1 MSLLIK
7 RVMISGKGLLNKL
20 LGLKRAMKKF
30 EVNMDDSK
38 KKDQEGLSVVGDN
51 IVIHQTSSDEK
62 PKKRW
67 IVPLFTTL
75 IGIVATIIVAW
86 YQLKVGEEQAF
97 EAAIEREKAVIQN
110 IVKIVEEHVINNN
123 SLDIPRLARLIDLR
137 SREEKLKNKIS
148 TLQIIQKAEFNIIN
162 SAYLEFDKKNEY
174 KKVFDQIYSQMSFDG
189 LDGYEGL
196 HLNVAN
202 ELAKSIR
209 SGDTQTAITTLNSL
223 LDLLNKDVIEAKES
237 KSSVSLS
244 FLKIF
249 DTKFILILI
258 VIQLVLI
265 VTMTFLRQ
273 QIRRKRE
280 MEMLKRHEM
289 MKFYKSRMTDDDI

>member
-1 MSLLIK
+1 MEDK
-7 RVMISGKGLLNKL
+7 
-20 LGLKRAMKKF
+20 
-30 EVNMDDSK
+30 K

-51 IVIHQTSSDEK
+51 IVIHQASTDEK

-67 IVPLFTTL
+67 VVPLATTL
-75 IGIVATIIVAW
+75 IGIVSTIIVAW
-86 YQLKVGEEQAF
+86 YQLKVGEEQAY

-223 LDLLNKDVIEAKES
+223 LDLLNKDVIEARES

-249 DTKFILILI
+249 DTKFILILA

-265 VTMTFLRQ
+265 VVMTFLRH

-289 MKFYKSRMTDDDI
+289 MKFYRSRMEDDGI